1 MKFHLL
7 LVASAMVSLTAS
19 AEVPKVFAGVLAEGV
34 PMRGEIGIV
43 LPPREIDRYIA
54 KVEAAARLDPKW
66 FKDFTAKAKPGVPLP
81 FDPKLGLTQEEYD
94 DYRKLWAKR
103 EFKRKEEVLI
113 LLRKGAGGSWTIT
126 ATGSAGCISTLR
138 YNEATDSFNSP
149 NGELKRIEDIKADA
163 DSILGGW
170 VGKEWKFQ
178 EETTLGKSK
187 ENFAIG
193 RLEGSGHGLLVYRF
207 QEVSSEGTPVVD
219 KSIVVRFATGKAGE
233 IKLPATKTDGKPAP
247 KR

>member
-1 MKFHLL
+1 
-7 LVASAMVSLTAS
+7 
-19 AEVPKVFAGVLAEGV
+19 
-34 PMRGEIGIV
+34 
-43 LPPREIDRYIA
+43 
-54 KVEAAARLDPKW
+54 
-66 FKDFTAKAKPGVPLP
+66 
-81 FDPKLGLTQEEYD
+81 TQEEYD